1 MNEMIPKHLRSET
14 AEWVRQVLSDYELES
29 HHIKILI
36 QAGECLDRIIEARE
50 EIEREGSY
58 YKDRFGQP
66 KMHPAIDVERN
77 GRIVFA
83 RLIRELNL
91 SDEVT
96 ESRPPALKY
105 GG

>member
-1 MNEMIPKHLRSET
+1 MKEIIPEHLRPET
-14 AEWVRQVLSDYELES
+14 AAWVRQVLSDYELES
-29 HHIKILI
+29 HHVKILI
-36 QAGECLDRIIEARE
+36 QAAETLDRIIEARE
-50 EIEREGSY
+50 TIEAEGAY
-58 YKDRFGQP
+58 FHDRFGQP
-66 KMHPAIDVERN
+66 KVHPAVDVERN
-77 GRIVFA
+77 GRIAFA